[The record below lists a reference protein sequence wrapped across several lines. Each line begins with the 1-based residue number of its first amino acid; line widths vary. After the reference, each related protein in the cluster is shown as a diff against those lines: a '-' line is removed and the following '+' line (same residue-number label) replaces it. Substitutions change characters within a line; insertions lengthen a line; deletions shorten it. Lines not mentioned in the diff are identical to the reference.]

1 MKLKT
6 LFLALFT
13 ISLLAAQE
21 QNNITLE
28 KLADSLYYSQHTKY
42 SQSNY
47 QKVLQ
52 LRQDALLNISD
63 YSSSNYKRILSKLY
77 ASKSANFEHKQQ
89 YDSAIFYSKKYFKS
103 IGSFKKQNLFFKA
116 HAYIHL
122 YTQTAYNGDW
132 NTAATQCKEALRVL
146 KDTLGNKNH
155 TLIPEV
161 EFDYGYAI
169 SESGDYITQL
179 KYYNLSK
186 DHFIALIGENNHE
199 VALKYVH
206 IAIGYGFVGYYK
218 KELDAYKKAI
228 KIWETIDYKDKSYL
242 SIAYGSISTWY
253 LQHGEYNKA
262 ELYLN
267 KKEKLIKK
275 SIGKDWYNETY
286 KGRTQVDLWGNF
298 RDLYLQKKDTI
309 KALFYINKELDY
321 LTNLDFNDPDNN
333 PNNINI
339 PFIKTWVRDAILLR
353 LRVKANL
360 IKNTSPEEAKDI
372 YNYILSQKKKDAF
385 SHPTT
390 PESIHLSRYYS
401 KKKEYKKAHNI
412 LNNEIA
418 ELKKGQE
425 YLLLQMYA
433 EKAKLYFYEDKVLEM
448 HKKYQAVFKSMQ
460 IDTLQKIDLENL
472 RYKNCKPY
480 GTKKYLTIVLEAA
493 NNYKKAFAKTTNN
506 KYLQIAH
513 NLNLFASEM
522 FATNYAVLNY
532 NDQTHNTVTGI
543 NEQLL
548 SSTLAL
554 QDETVFENVLQK
566 IEQSSSKL
574 SWHKFLN
581 SNQRKHINIPDS
593 ILTKESE
600 LKTQLHF
607 YKKSMFLNAETNAE
621 KISFWKEKILDLEN
635 DIEQLNKWF
644 QKEYPSYF
652 NQTQKEFHIKAIKQ
666 KLKTNQHIVKY
677 IFAKDNVYAFII
689 SKSSTQLIKVDNKN
703 DLTKKLKP
711 LIKSLS
717 KPISKGYKKIAA
729 SMYNVLLPKQ
739 IINNDVKQDFI
750 FIRDD
755 VLHYLPLEI
764 LVDVNGKYLIENNT
778 VSYAT
783 SLLLWN
789 EQLQVK
795 KSKTNKFGIYS
806 PTYKKKSNNP
816 KRNDNAELK
825 GANKETIEIAKLFNA
840 DVFTGNKASKEAFI
854 STAKSYNILHL
865 AMHSNIN
872 NTDSEFSNLA
882 FSETQEDKLF
892 ISELY
897 DIKLNADLVVL
908 SACNTAIGNIK
919 KGEGLVNV
927 SKAFTYAGVPS
938 TVTSL
943 WKVPDKETAKIMIS
957 FYQFLKDGKTKSE
970 ALQLAKLNYLNTTN
984 DALLKHPYYW
994 AGFIVSGDISPINT
1008 SSNMLW
1014 LYCIIGLFILGFF
1027 FRKRT
1032 RLNFLS
1038 LNEK

>member
-1 MKLKT
+1 MKIRI
-6 LFLALFT
+6 LFLLLFT
-13 ISLLAAQE
+13 SYILTAQK
-21 QNNITLE
+21 QNSVALE

-47 QKVLQ
+47 KKVLQ

-63 YSSSNYKRILSKLY
+63 SSSSNYKRIFSKLY
-77 ASKSANFEHKQQ
+77 ASKAANFESKHQ
-89 YDSAIFYSKKYFKS
+89 YDSAIFYSNKYLKNIENLKKP
-103 IGSFKKQNLFFKA
+103 NRFFKA

-132 NTAATQCKEALRVL
+132 KTAATHCKEALQVL
-146 KDTLGNKNH
+146 KDTLGNNH
-155 TLIPEV
+155 ILIPEV

-186 DHFIALIGENNHE
+186 DHFIDLIGENNHE

-206 IAIGYGFVGYYK
+206 IAIVYGFVGYYK

-262 ELYLN
+262 EQYLN
-267 KKEKLIKK
+267 KKEKLINRGT
-275 SIGKDWYNETY
+275 GKDWHNETY
-286 KGRTQVDLWGNF
+286 KGRTQVELWGYYAS
-298 RDLYLQKKDTI
+298 LYLHQKDTVRS
-309 KALFYINKELDY
+309 LLYTNKQLDY
-321 LTNLDFNDPDNN
+321 LTKLDVNDPDNN

-339 PFIKTWVRDAILLR
+339 SFMKNWVRGNRILTLR
-353 LRVKANL
+353 YKANL
-360 IKNTSPEEAKDI
+360 IKNNSPEKAKDI
-372 YNYILSQKKKDAF
+372 YNYILSQKQKGEF

-390 PESIHLSRYYS
+390 PESINLSIYYS

-412 LNNEIA
+412 LNNAIA
-418 ELKKGQE
+418 SLIKRQA
-425 YLLLQMYA
+425 YLLLQIYA
-433 EKAKLYFYEDKVLEM
+433 KQAKLYFLEDKVLEM
-448 HKKYQAVFKSMQ
+448 HKKHQAVFKSMQ
-460 IDTLQKIDLENL
+460 RDTLQKIDLAKL
-472 RYKNCKPY
+472 RYKDCRPY

-493 NNYKKAFAKTTNN
+493 KNYEEAFTKTTNI
-506 KYLQIAH
+506 KYLQIAY

-522 FATNYAVLNY
+522 FAVNYAVLNY
-532 NDQTHNTVTGI
+532 NNQTYTAATGI

-548 SSTLAL
+548 STTLAL
-554 QDETVFENVLQK
+554 QDKTVFENVLQK
-566 IEQSSSKL
+566 IEQSNSKL
-574 SWHKFLN
+574 SWNKFLN
-581 SNQRKHINIPDS
+581 SNQRKYINIPDS

-607 YKKSMFLNAETNAE
+607 YKKSLFLNAETNAE
-621 KISFWKEKILDLEN
+621 KTNLWKEKIFDLEN

-689 SKSSTQLIKVDNKN
+689 SKPSTQLIKIANKN
-703 DLTKKLKP
+703 ELIKKLKP
-711 LIKSLS
+711 LIESLS
-717 KPISKGYKKIAA
+717 KPISKDYKTLAT
-729 SMYNVLLPKQ
+729 SMYSLLLPKQ
-739 IINNDVKQDFI
+739 IINTNAKQELI

-755 VLHYLPLEI
+755 VLHYMPMEI
-764 LVDVNGKYLIENNT
+764 LVDANGKYLIENNT

-795 KSKTNKFGIYS
+795 KSKINKFGIYS
-806 PTYKKKSNNP
+806 PTYKKKSNKP
-816 KRNDNAELK
+816 KRSEDAELK
-825 GANKETIEIAKLFNA
+825 GANKEALEIAKLFNA
-840 DVFTGNKASKEAFI
+840 NVFFGNNASKDVFI
-854 STAKSYNILHL
+854 STASSYNILHL

-872 NTDSEFSNLA
+872 NTDSEFSNLE
-882 FSETQEDKLF
+882 FSKTQEGKLF

-897 DIKLNADLVVL
+897 NIKLNADLVVL
-908 SACNTAIGNIK
+908 SACNTAIGNMK

-943 WKVPDKETAKIMIS
+943 WKVPDKETAKIMVS
-957 FYQFLKDGKTKSE
+957 FYTYLKNGKAKNE
-970 ALQLAKLNYLNTTN
+970 ALQLAKVDYLNTTK
-984 DALLKHPYYW
+984 DPLLKHPYYW
-994 AGFIVSGDISPINT
+994 AGFIVSGDISPIT
-1008 SSNMLW
+1008 SQPNIYIW
-1014 LYCIIGLFILGFF
+1014 LYVIAVLLILGII
-1027 FRKRT
+1027 FRK
-1032 RLNFLS
+1032 S
-1038 LNEK
+1038 LIQLFK